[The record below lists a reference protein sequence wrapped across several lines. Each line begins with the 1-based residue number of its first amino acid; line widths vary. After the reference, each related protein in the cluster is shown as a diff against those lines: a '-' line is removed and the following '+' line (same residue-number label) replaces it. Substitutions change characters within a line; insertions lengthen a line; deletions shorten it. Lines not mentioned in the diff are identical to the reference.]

1 MTFRKLKFF
10 ILFLGLSVLLTAQHG
25 FAQMTDEQRA
35 AFEEIKINEVLGTPV
50 SIENLEFKDETGRT
64 VKLAEYFD
72 GKNPVII
79 SLIYFGCPSLCG
91 FLLNGM
97 TEALQKLDW
106 NVGDQ
111 FKVLTVSIDPSE
123 DSDLAAAKKK
133 SYLEQYG
140 REGAEEN
147 WHFLTGSEDQVQQL
161 AKELG
166 FGYKWVED
174 TQEYAHSAGI
184 FILTPQGVLSRV
196 LHGIEFDPKDLKLS
210 MLEASNG
217 KIGTLSEKILMFCFR
232 YDPEAKGYSLHAFR
246 LVQTGAGIF
255 VIFLAVYLFVFWRR
269 EMRKPKANDTK

>member
-1 MTFRKLKFF
+1 
-10 ILFLGLSVLLTAQHG
+10 
-25 FAQMTDEQRA
+25 MTDEQRA

-50 SIENLEFKDETGRT
+50 SIEDLEFKDEAGRA

-72 GKNPVII
+72 GETPVII

-106 NVGDQ
+106 NVGNR

-123 DSDLAAAKKK
+123 GSDLAAAKKK

-140 REGAEEN
+140 REGAEDG
-147 WHFLTGSEDQVQQL
+147 WHFLTGSQDQVQKL

-210 MLEASNG
+210 MLEASSG